1 MYGPSTGIYGPD
13 PLMQYERGDLLIPG
27 QWYWQK
33 KSNMDHWSIIGHLGN
48 EKRVDI
54 AEKMIIDHIALLK
67 DLPKD

>member
-1 MYGPSTGIYGPD
+1 ME
-13 PLMQYERGDLLIPG
+13 YEKGDLLIPG

-33 KSNMDHWSIIGHLGN
+33 IPNMDHWSIIGHLGN
-48 EKRVDI
+48 KRRVDR